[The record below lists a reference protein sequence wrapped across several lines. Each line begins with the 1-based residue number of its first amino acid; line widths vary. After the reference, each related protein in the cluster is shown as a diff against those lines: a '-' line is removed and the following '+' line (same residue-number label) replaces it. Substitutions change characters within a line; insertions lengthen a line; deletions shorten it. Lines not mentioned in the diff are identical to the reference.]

1 MLLQNSLAAVDVS
14 GNGMAVVTVVAS
26 PSSRGTIILNSSNPL
41 DYPIIDPNFLNTEF
55 DKTVM
60 REAIR
65 SVQTYLRAPAF
76 KTYVIAPEEHLG
88 NRTSDEELDEYIQ
101 SLATT
106 TFHPTGTAAMSA
118 EDADYGV
125 VNPDLLVKKTS
136 GLRIVD
142 ASVFVSSNFCHVFKC
157 IDANIFVFYS
167 PSFPL
172 GIPRRQHMH
181 WRNELQI

>member
-1 MLLQNSLAAVDVS
+1 MPLQNGLFGQPES
-14 GNGMAVVTVVAS
+14 GYWMTIITVVLS
-26 PSSRGTIILNSSNPL
+26 PSSRGTIGINSSNPL
-41 DYPIIDPNFLNTEF
+41 DYPIINPNVLAIDF

-65 SVQTYLRAPAF
+65 SAQTYLQAPAF
-76 KTYVIAPEEHLG
+76 EGYIIEPSDKLG

-101 SLATT
+101 LLASTAL
-106 TFHPTGTAAMSA
+106 HPSGTAAMSA

-142 ASVFVSSNFCHVFKC
+142 ASVFVSWNFQQASLQVYTH
-157 IDANIFVFYS
+157 ANISCSRLY
-167 PSFPL
+167 
-172 GIPRRQHMH
+172 RQDIQWHQCTH
-181 WRNELQI
+181 WRSELRT